1 MAEKIVNSIFGVDPA
16 MYSQLKNQQ
25 NYADALAVGNQYAVP
40 GTMMNPSLGPL
51 YTQAAQ
57 QGQLIGGGVGT
68 LLGAQDP
75 ELQKITAIKQLSKQF
90 DLTSP
95 TGMREFSRALQQIAP
110 NESIK
115 AAKRADEMT
124 QAMALQTKT
133 YAEAQKAL
141 TEKVPKADD
150 EAQRIRLDELKAQY
164 GPQQG
169 ARIFRDELIQSKQKV
184 AAAGAGKGSRN
195 VLAVEAKRAESIQK
209 NIDSGYTVLE
219 RLAEQENALQQGMI
233 AGTGADARTAIATFA
248 ASIGL
253 ADPTLIAALANS
265 KSFKANQ
272 NALAAAIAKQLGVN
286 PTDKDFQ
293 ASLAQ
298 FAANSDNP
306 QASLLFIKQMRD
318 KFSQR
323 QKINEDMMTSYV
335 ESDGTFRNYKGPK
348 MVTSS
353 FSAGPSELENLLA
366 EKARRDAGKK

>member
-1 MAEKIVNSIFGVDPA
+1 MAEIVNGIFGIDPQLLA
-16 MYSQLKNQQ
+16 QQRQATDMAQAYKYASLAPSQQAQFGAYLGGSQLGRGAIN
-25 NYADALAVGNQYAVP
+25 L
-40 GTMMNPSLGPL
+40 M
-51 YTQAAQ
+51 
-57 QGQLIGGGVGT
+57 GGDT
-68 LLGAQDP
+68 
-75 ELQKITAIKQLSKQF
+75 EMQKVSQIQQLSSQF

-95 TGMREFSRALQQIAP
+95 TGMREFARALQQIAP
-110 NESIK
+110 QEAMM